1 MRHAIQQALTV
12 GALACAA
19 CAPAPSSDTSPEI
32 EPGGRMV
39 APEPVVRLELPAG
52 SALSGACG
60 RLQVT
65 RDYQARLRDLIA
77 LIEADGVTEAERA
90 DLMRAYSRLH
100 GAQADAAQAAADV
113 AAARYRLEA
122 LTGGAISASELP
134 ACE

>member
-1 MRHAIQQALTV
+1 MRHAIQLVLTV

-19 CAPAPSSDTSPEI
+19 CAPAPSSETSPEI
-32 EPGGRMV
+32 ERGGRAV
-39 APEPVVRLELPAG
+39 APGPVVRPGLPAG

-77 LIEADGVTEAERA
+77 LIEADGVTEAERT

-100 GAQADAAQAAADV
+100 AAEADAARAAADV
-113 AAARYRLEA
+113 ASARYRLEA
-122 LTGGAISASELP
+122 LTGGAITASELP